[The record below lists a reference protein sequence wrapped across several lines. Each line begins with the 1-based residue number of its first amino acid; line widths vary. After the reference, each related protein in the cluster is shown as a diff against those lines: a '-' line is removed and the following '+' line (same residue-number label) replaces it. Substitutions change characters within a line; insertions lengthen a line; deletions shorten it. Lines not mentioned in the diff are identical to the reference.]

1 MGGKGKKKTRFKR
14 LNGARSNRHVSYSPA
29 FGSEVRLT
37 CILSQ
42 ISRDTKNRRHARLGK
57 LENSGILG
65 KVIAGLCVHV
75 ASTTRNHISKGTL

>member
-42 ISRDTKNRRHARLGK
+42 ISRDTKTDAMRDWVSWKIRGF
-57 LENSGILG
+57 
-65 KVIAGLCVHV
+65 
-75 ASTTRNHISKGTL
+75 